1 MNRIYL
7 IIIILFFSVNI
18 VYSQQ
23 ETPIAYATKTD
34 ADITID
40 GNPEETV
47 WDEINAITDFTQY
60 DPFHG
65 KNPRFNTEI
74 KILYDDNA
82 IYFSGKLFD
91 TSSDSILKQLGNRD
105 DELNADCFTI
115 EFDTYNSHQDAFT
128 FYIYASGVQGDLK
141 TSDYT
146 YDAVWQSNTKIHD
159 WGWSFELKI
168 PFSAL
173 RFPAQEEQI
182 WGLQLERS
190 VRRYREFYQWSLTD
204 NDISNPLNQW
214 GELHGIKDIKSGV
227 RLSFAPYLNC
237 GIEHFPYSE
246 TKSENYSY
254 IYGGGM
260 DLKYGISESFT
271 LDMTLLPDFSQVQS
285 DDKVKNLSAFETTY
299 SEQRE
304 FFKEAVDL
312 FNKGNLFY
320 SRRIGR
326 TPIEYYNIEDNLG
339 EGEYIINNPGAAQLI
354 NATKISGRTKK
365 GTGIGFLNAYTNS
378 TYATI
383 SDSIGNERRI
393 LSEPNTN
400 YNIFVIDQTLK
411 NNSSFYIINTNVSR
425 GKDYG
430 HANVTGSGI
439 TLSEKSTTYY
449 FSTSGAVSQKM
460 DNYFT
465 DKDSIDSGY
474 KYAFSFSKQNG
485 NFRFSVNHNVKNKNF
500 DINDFGIT
508 KRNNYENNNIE
519 LNYFFFDPFWKLKE
533 MYNTININYNRNLE
547 TKECINNSISY
558 NTRITTMKYL
568 TLWYNNSYNPSSYYD
583 YYEPRQSGSFY
594 ERPSQFYQMIG
605 ASSDYRKAFAL
616 DIFLDYAATIK
627 QNSRYIAFR
636 IRPVIRFN
644 DHLNINYTFN
654 VSKNY
659 NQRGYTTIDTLSNS
673 IFASRNVSTCQNV
686 INATYV
692 FVNNL
697 SLKLRVRHYWAKG
710 INNQFYTLDDEGQ
723 LIDNP
728 SFDASS
734 NDNYNFNFNAFNI
747 DLGLYWEFA
756 PGSNLS
762 IVWKNEILTDESE
775 IIHNFFDNIDNTF
788 KSPQRNILTLKV
800 FYYLDYMYLRKSF
813 RKDKT

>member
-1 MNRIYL
+1 MSRLYL
-7 IIIILFFSVNI
+7 IIFFIFFSVSI
-18 VYSQQ
+18 LYSQN
-23 ETPIAYATKTD
+23 TTFIAHATKTD
-34 ADITID
+34 AIINID
-40 GNPEETV
+40 GNPTETA
-47 WDEINAITDFTQY
+47 WNKANSINDFTEY

-65 KNPRFNTEI
+65 EDPRFKSEI

-91 TSSDSILKQLGNRD
+91 TASDSILKQLGSRD
-105 DELNADCFTI
+105 DRLNADVFSI
-115 EFDTYNSHQDAFT
+115 KIDTYNSQQDAFV
-128 FYIYASGVQGDLK
+128 FYVYASGVQGDYK
-141 TSDYT
+141 IKDYT

-159 WGWSFELKI
+159 WGWSFEIKI

-173 RFPAQEEQI
+173 RFPVQEKQV
-182 WGLQLERS
+182 WGLQLERN
-190 VRRYREFYQWSLTD
+190 VRRYRESYQWSLTN

-214 GELHGIKDIKSGV
+214 GELHGIKNIKSSV
-227 RLSFAPYLNC
+227 RLSFTPYINC
-237 GIEHFPYSE
+237 GVEHYPYSE
-246 TKSENYSY
+246 NKSENYSY

-271 LDMTLLPDFSQVQS
+271 LDMTLLPDFSQIQS

-299 SEQRE
+299 SEKRE

-326 TPIEYYNIEDNLG
+326 TPTEYYNIESQLG
-339 EGEYIINNPGAAQLI
+339 EGEYIINNPSAAQLI

-365 GTGIGFLNAYTNS
+365 GMGIGFLNAYTNS

-439 TLSEKSTTYY
+439 RLSEKSTTYY
-449 FSTSGAVSQKM
+449 FSVNGAISQKM
-460 DNYFT
+460 DNYSF
-465 DKDSIDSGY
+465 DYDSINSGY
-474 KYAFSFSKQNG
+474 KYGLSFSKQNG
-485 NFRFSVNHNVKNKNF
+485 NFRFSVNHNVMNKDF
-500 DINDFGIT
+500 DINDLGIT
-508 KRNNYENNNIE
+508 KRNNYENNSIE
-519 LNYFFFDPFWKLKE
+519 LNYFFFDPFWKLKD

-547 TKECINNSISY
+547 TKECINNSINFNS
-558 NTRITTMKYL
+558 RITTMKYL
-568 TLWYNNSYNPSSYYD
+568 TLWYRNSYNLNSYYD
-583 YYEPRQSGSFY
+583 YYEPRISGYFY
-594 ERPSQFYQMIG
+594 ERPKQFYQMIG
-605 ASSDYRKAFAL
+605 FSSDYRKTFAL
-616 DIFLDYAATIK
+616 DINLDYANTIN
-627 QNSRYIAFR
+627 QNSKYFSVRV
-636 IRPVIRFN
+636 RPLVRFN
-644 DHLNINYTFN
+644 DHLNMNYTFKI
-654 VSKNY
+654 SKNY
-659 NQRGYTTIDTLSNS
+659 NQRGYTTIDTLNNI
-673 IFASRNVSTCQNV
+673 IFASRNISTYQNV
-686 INATYV
+686 INASYI

-697 SLKLRVRHYWAKG
+697 SLKLRIRHYWSKG
-710 INNQFYTLDDEGQ
+710 INNQFYTLNEEGQ
-723 LIDNP
+723 LIDNQ

-734 NDNYNFNFNAFNI
+734 NNNYNFNFNAFNI
-747 DLGLYWEFA
+747 DIGLYWEFA

-775 IIHNFFDNIDNTF
+775 IIYNFFDNIDNTF

-800 FYYLDYMYLRKSF
+800 FYYLDYMYLRNSF
-813 RKDKT
+813 RKDKS